1 MLDEQEAKRMFEV
14 ARHEVGDETYE
25 PLSFAELDAREF
37 LTEYCWVVFES
48 GFRYTVVT
56 QKFPAIT
63 TLFRSF
69 DLESLAKMAP
79 VERDRLPIRNKRKAD
94 GFLAGCRMIAEQGF
108 GAFKRRLKD
117 RGVDF
122 LEELPGIGPVTKHH
136 LAKNIGLRDTAKP
149 DVWLVRCAEECGATS
164 VDEFVSFLHGAYPSF
179 KTHQIDTILWDYCQR
194 FQELPQ
200 TGGLGVYSVE
210 GAWASSEV
218 MSAGPTLKGW
228 TRAGGVAYTR
238 RSAATRDEF
247 LDHLRSWTALDA
259 SYQILYLRFP
269 RSEDDGL
276 LLSAS
281 DGADAVVDLGDIAT
295 SIEDG
300 VYSSENCLVHL
311 GPSWPRSA
319 TTEDM
324 ERFLERTGFAAVSGY
339 ASDVG
344 WADSLAFDLLYLERL
359 ARAAIGGWVTPEAAE
374 SCRGVL
380 ESGSYGALSQSLD
393 FRLVAAAG

>member
-1 MLDEQEAKRMFEV
+1 
-14 ARHEVGDETYE
+14 
-25 PLSFAELDAREF
+25 
-37 LTEYCWVVFES
+37 
-48 GFRYTVVT
+48 
-56 QKFPAIT
+56 
-63 TLFRSF
+63 
-69 DLESLAKMAP
+69 MAP

-94 GFLAGCRMIAEQGF
+94 GFLAGCRMIAERGF
-108 GAFKRRLKD
+108 DAFKRRLED
-117 RGVDF
+117 RGVDL
-122 LEELPGIGPVTKHH
+122 LEELPGVGPVTKHH

-149 DVWLVRCAEECGATS
+149 DVWLVRCAEACGTTS
-164 VDEFVSFLHGAYPSF
+164 VDEFVSFLHSAYPSF

-210 GAWASSEV
+210 GVWASSEP
-218 MSAGPTLKGW
+218 MSAGPILKGW
-228 TRAGGVAYTR
+228 TRARGVSCTR
-238 RSAATRDEF
+238 LSAATREEF

-269 RSEDDGL
+269 RSERDGL
-276 LLSAS
+276 LLNAS
-281 DGADAVVDLGDIAT
+281 GGADAAVDLGDIAI

-300 VYSSENCLVHL
+300 VYSSEDCLVHL
-311 GPSWPRSA
+311 GPGWPRSA

-359 ARAAIGGWVTPEAAE
+359 AQAVVGGWVTPDAAT

-380 ESGSYGALSQSLD
+380 EGDSYGALSRSMG